1 MKFGL
6 VINPTKTAVLHPAE
20 RVRAWCRERDIE
32 LVERAPIPEKDE
44 SPELLCLFPGA
55 GVVDDDLSQVDALI
69 SLGGDG
75 TILSTARLVN
85 FAPIPILGVNLG
97 EMGFLAEISEEHLE
111 SSLEQIL
118 RGDYHRDDRLT
129 VEAEVFRK
137 GNKPQTFRG
146 LNDVF
151 FHRQPISRITRLDMF
166 IDGRYLGTTIGDGLV
181 IATPTGST
189 AYSLSSGGP
198 VIVPTIRALVL
209 TPIAPHTLNLR
220 PLVFSAEQEL
230 TVRLVSDDEIVVAV
244 DDQIGLRLRHGDEVK
259 IRSGKL
265 LTLIRLTPPDFFDV
279 LRRKLLWGYP
289 HSRSHETLPSQPNQP
304 T

>member
-1 MKFGL
+1 MRFGL
-6 VINPTKTAVLHPAE
+6 VINPTKTAVRHPTE
-20 RVRAWCRERDIE
+20 RVRRWCQERGVE

-44 SPELLCLFPGA
+44 SPELISLFPGA
-55 GVVDDDLSQVDALI
+55 GVVDDALRQVDALI

-75 TILSTARLVN
+75 TILSTARLVD
-85 FAPIPILGVNLG
+85 FAPVPILGVNLG
-97 EMGFLAEISEEHLE
+97 ELGFLAEVGEEHLE
-111 SSLEQIL
+111 SALEQIV
-118 RGDYHRDDRLT
+118 RGDYHHDERLT
-129 VEAEVFRK
+129 LRAEVIQSGHEPR
-137 GNKPQTFRG
+137 TLRG

-151 FHRQPISRITRLDMF
+151 FHRQPISRITRLDMS

-198 VIVPTIRALVL
+198 VIVPTIDALVL

-220 PLVFSAEQEL
+220 PVVFGAEQEL
-230 TVRLVSDDEIVVAV
+230 TVRLVSDDDVVVAV
-244 DDQIGLRLRHGDEVK
+244 DDQVGLQLRQGDEVK
-259 IRSGKL
+259 IRSGRR

-289 HSRSHETLPSQPNQP
+289 HSHGTPATQKP
-304 T
+304 TQF